1 MILLNMMKKFTQIP
15 VVVQEDII
23 NGNLIGNDLVV
34 YNYLVSKASHGKPI
48 FFSNERIGL
57 DLGGMSY
64 GKISGSLNRLAKA
77 KHIKRKK
84 TCNKTLTQ
92 LTTVVLG
99 GDNVIIRGSRQ

>member
-1 MILLNMMKKFTQIP
+1 MMKKFTQIP
-15 VVVQEDII
+15 LAIQQDII
-23 NGNLIGNDLVV
+23 SGKLIGNDLVV

-48 FFSNERIGL
+48 FFSNNRIGK

-64 GKISGSLNRLAKA
+64 GKISASLGRLSQA

-92 LTTVVLG
+92 LTTL
-99 GDNVIIRGSRQ
+99 VIDQENMLIRGVRS